1 MSQYLYIQHRK
12 NAMKMLKENAQ
23 QYLSID
29 RLTKLNIWITFG
41 SSMLHMKNGISLAKY
56 NQLSF

>member
-1 MSQYLYIQHRK
+1 
-12 NAMKMLKENAQ
+12 MLKENAQ

-29 RLTKLNIWITFG
+29 RLTKLSIWITFG
-41 SSMLHMKNGISLAKY
+41 SRRLHMKNGFSLGKY

>member
-1 MSQYLYIQHRK
+1 
-12 NAMKMLKENAQ
+12 MKMLKENAQ

-29 RLTKLNIWITFG
+29 RQTKLNIWITFG